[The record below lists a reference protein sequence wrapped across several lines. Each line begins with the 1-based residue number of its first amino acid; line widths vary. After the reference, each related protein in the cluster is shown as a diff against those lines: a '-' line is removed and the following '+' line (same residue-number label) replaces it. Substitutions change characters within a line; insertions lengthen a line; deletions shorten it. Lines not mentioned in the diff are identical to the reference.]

1 MFSRNRLLQGDR
13 GDVYGPLLGK
23 VLFPA
28 FEAVR
33 GRPSL
38 AMLRYL
44 EQTQWWS
51 ADQLHDLQTGLLR
64 RLLRHAYAHTA
75 HYRQVFDQL
84 GATPVDIAG
93 PNDLQRLPLLTREIL
108 RASQQRRVATV
119 PPFIAVRK
127 FSSGTTGEPTEVGY
141 NASSQHWRDAIR
153 RRGYGWAGYKMGDRA
168 LHFWGAAPD
177 KPPLLKRWKLELD
190 HRLRRDLYIDANLR
204 TPAALQ
210 RAVEHIVS
218 FRPQVIVAYAQGA
231 ATLAQY
237 INKQGVRI
245 WDTIP
250 VLVGAERLW
259 PHDRATIER
268 AFGPALFETYGCR
281 EFMLLGSE
289 CEKHDGM
296 HTSMETLIVEI
307 IVRNPDG
314 STRAAQPGEAGDVVI
329 TDLQNVACPLIR
341 FVSGDRAIARA
352 TTPCSCGRGLQRI
365 GPIDGRVAETL
376 FDGAG
381 NPTSGL
387 IFSIVFVWLGNV
399 TKQFQVIQ
407 RVDRSVLLR
416 VVPVAA
422 TLSQA
427 DRSVMHEYFAKYLP
441 GAPLHIEIVAEIP
454 LTKAGKTRVV
464 INEGL
469 TSASDAPRRDA
480 KVEE

>member
-1 MFSRNRLLQGDR
+1 MLSSNRLLQNGR
-13 GDVYGPLLGK
+13 RDVYGPLLGK

-51 ADQLHDLQTGLLR
+51 ADQLHDLQAGLLR

-84 GATPVDIAG
+84 GATPLDIAG
-93 PNDLQRLPLLTREIL
+93 PADLQRLPLLTRDVM
-108 RASQQRRVATV
+108 RASQQTRVADA
-119 PPFIAVRK
+119 PPFVAVRK

-141 NASSQHWRDAIR
+141 NASSQHWRDAMR
-153 RRGYGWAGYKMGDRA
+153 RRGYGWAGYYMGQRA
-168 LHFWGAAPD
+168 LHFWGSAPV
-177 KPPLLKRWKLELD
+177 KPPLLKRWKAELD
-190 HRLRRDLYIDANLR
+190 HKLRRDLYLDANVR

-210 RAVEHIVS
+210 RAVEHIINYQ
-218 FRPQVIVAYAQGA
+218 PQVIVAYAQGA
-231 ATLAQY
+231 AALAKY
-237 INKQGVRI
+237 INDHGLRS

-259 PHDRATIER
+259 PHDRATIEQ

-281 EFMLLGSE
+281 EFMLIGSE

-314 STRAAQPGEAGDVVI
+314 TNRPANVGEAGDVVI
-329 TDLQNVACPLIR
+329 TDLQNLASPLLR
-341 FVSGDRAIARA
+341 VVSGDRAIARA
-352 TTPCSCGRGLQRI
+352 ATPCTCGRGLQRI

-387 IFSIVFVWLGNV
+387 IFSIVFVWLGKV
-399 TKQFQVIQ
+399 TKQFQVVQ
-407 RVDRSVLLR
+407 RVDRSVVVR

-422 TLSQA
+422 TLSEA
-427 DRSVMHEYFAKYLP
+427 DLTMIRDYFAKYLP
-441 GAPLHIEIVAEIP
+441 GAPLQIEEVAEIP

-469 TSASDAPRRDA
+469 TPPRD
-480 KVEE
+480 VTT

>member
-1 MFSRNRLLQGDR
+1 MFGRNRWLQAGR
-13 GDVYGPLLGK
+13 RDVYGPLLGNI
-23 VLFPA
+23 LFPA
-28 FEAVR
+28 FEAAR

-51 ADQLHDLQTGLLR
+51 TDQLYDLQTGLLR
-64 RLLRHAYAHTA
+64 RLLRHAYAHTT
-75 HYRQVFDQL
+75 HYRQVFDEL
-84 GATPVDIAG
+84 GATPLDIAG
-93 PNDLQRLPLLTREIL
+93 PADLQRLPLLTRDVL

-119 PPFIAVRK
+119 PPFITVRK

-141 NASSQHWRDAIR
+141 NASSQHWRDAMR
-153 RRGYGWAGYKMGDRA
+153 RRGYGWAGYYMGHRA
-168 LHFWGAAPD
+168 LHFWGSAPV
-177 KPPLLKRWKLELD
+177 KPPLLKRWKVELD
-190 HRLRRDLYIDANLR
+190 HQLRRDLYIDANVR

-210 RAVEHIVS
+210 RAVAHIVS

-231 ATLAQY
+231 ATLAKY
-237 INKQGVRI
+237 INDQGLRS
-245 WDTIP
+245 WDMIP
-250 VLVGAERLW
+250 MLVGAERLW
-259 PHDRATIER
+259 PHDRATIEQ

-281 EFMLLGSE
+281 EFMLIGSE

-307 IVRNPDG
+307 VVRNPDG
-314 STRAAQPGEAGDVVI
+314 STRAAVPGEAGDVVV
-329 TDLQNVACPLIR
+329 TDLQNLACPLIR

-352 TTPCSCGRGLQRI
+352 ATPCSCGRGLQRI

-387 IFSIVFVWLGNV
+387 IFSIVFVWLGKV

-407 RVDRSVLLR
+407 RMDRSVVLR
-416 VVPVAA
+416 VVPTST
-422 TLSQA
+422 TLPEA
-427 DRSVMHEYFAKYLP
+427 DRTIIRDYFAKYLP
-441 GAPLHIEIVAEIP
+441 GAPLQIEVVAEIP
-454 LTKAGKTRVV
+454 LTKAGKTRIV

-469 TSASDAPRRDA
+469 TPPSDATMP
-480 KVEE
+480 

>member
-1 MFSRNRLLQGDR
+1 MLPRTSYFSNHRDL
-13 GDVYGPLLGK
+13 YGPLLGH

-33 GRPSL
+33 GRPSI

-51 ADQLHDLQTGLLR
+51 AEQLHDLQAGLLR

-75 HYRQVFDQL
+75 HYRQLFDQL
-84 GATPVDIAG
+84 GATPLDIAG
-93 PNDLQRLPLLTREIL
+93 PADLQRLPLLTRAAL
-108 RASQQRRVATV
+108 RASQQSRVADV

-127 FSSGTTGEPTEVGY
+127 VSSGTTGEPTEVGY

-153 RRGYGWAGYKMGDRA
+153 RRGYGWAGYHMGQRA
-168 LHFWGAAPD
+168 LHFWGAAPVA
-177 KPPLLKRWKLELD
+177 PPLLQRWKLELD
-190 HRLRRDLYIDANLR
+190 HKLRRDLYIDANLR

-210 RAVEHIVS
+210 RAVAHIKR
-218 FRPQVIVAYAQGA
+218 FQPQVIVAYAQGA
-231 ATLAQY
+231 AALANY
-237 INKQGVRI
+237 INSQGART

-259 PHDRATIER
+259 PHDRATIEQ

-281 EFMLLGSE
+281 EFMMIGSE
-289 CEKHDGM
+289 CEMHDGM

-307 IVRNPDG
+307 IVRNADG
-314 STRAAQPGEAGDVVI
+314 SNRAAEPGEAGEVVI
-329 TDLQNVACPLIR
+329 TDLQNLASPLIR
-341 FVSGDRAIARA
+341 FVSGDRAVARA
-352 TTPCSCGRGLQRI
+352 TTPCTCGRGLQRI
-365 GPIDGRVAETL
+365 GPIEGRVVETL

-387 IFSIVFVWLGNV
+387 IFSIVFVWLGKV
-399 TKQFQVIQ
+399 TKQFQVVQ
-407 RVDRSVLLR
+407 RVDRSVVLR
-416 VVPVAA
+416 VVPVGA
-422 TLSQA
+422 TLSEP
-427 DRSVMHEYFAKYLP
+427 DRAIVREYFAKYLP
-441 GAPLHIEIVAEIP
+441 GTSLQIEVVAEIP

-469 TSASDAPRRDA
+469 TPPPDPAGR
-480 KVEE
+480 

>member
-1 MFSRNRLLQGDR
+1 MLGSNRLFRSRQIDL
-13 GDVYGPLLGK
+13 YGPLLGN

-51 ADQLHDLQTGLLR
+51 TDQLHDLQAGLLR
-64 RLLRHAYAHTA
+64 RLLRHAYAHTT

-84 GATPVDIAG
+84 GATPLDIAG
-93 PNDLQRLPLLTREIL
+93 PADLQRLPLLTRDVM
-108 RASQQRRVATV
+108 RASQQSRVADA

-141 NASSQHWRDAIR
+141 NASSQHWRDAMR
-153 RRGYGWAGYKMGDRA
+153 RRGYGWAGYYMGQRA
-168 LHFWGAAPD
+168 LHFWGTAPV
-177 KPPLLKRWKLELD
+177 KPPLLKRWKAELD
-190 HRLRRDLYIDANLR
+190 HKLRRDLYLDANVR

-210 RAVEHIVS
+210 RAVEHIIS
-218 FRPQVIVAYAQGA
+218 YQPQVIVAYAQGA
-231 ATLAQY
+231 AALSKY
-237 INKQGVRI
+237 INEHGLRS

-259 PHDRATIER
+259 PHDRATIEQ

-281 EFMLLGSE
+281 EFMLIGSE
-289 CEKHDGM
+289 CDVHDGM

-314 STRAAQPGEAGDVVI
+314 TNRPANVGEAGDVVI
-329 TDLQNVACPLIR
+329 TDLQNLACPLIR
-341 FVSGDRAIARA
+341 MVSGDRAIARA
-352 TTPCSCGRGLQRI
+352 ATPCTCGRGLQRI

-387 IFSIVFVWLGNV
+387 IFSIVFVWLGQV
-399 TKQFQVIQ
+399 TKQFQVVQ
-407 RVDRSVLLR
+407 RVDRSVVLR

-422 TLSQA
+422 SLSEA
-427 DRSVMHEYFAKYLP
+427 DRTMIRDYFAKYLP
-441 GAPLHIEIVAEIP
+441 GAPLQIEEVAEIP

-469 TSASDAPRRDA
+469 TPPRDA
-480 KVEE
+480 TT